1 MFELV
6 YNSIANPNLIAEDI
20 TNILNTSRDFNS
32 KNSITGCLLY
42 HNNQFLQI
50 LEDDKKVVQDL
61 YLSIKRDKRHSNV
74 NLLTE
79 GGKKERMFSGW
90 SMAFQEF
97 NSDTSAKNS
106 FLSNIIVF
114 SELADRPTQAV
125 DLFWAIAK
133 NMMID

>member
-6 YNSIANPNLIAEDI
+6 YNSIANPNLTSEDI
-20 TNILNTSRDFNS
+20 SDILNTSRDFNS
-32 KNSITGCLLY
+32 KNRITGCLLY

-50 LEDDKKVVQDL
+50 LEGDKKVVQDL
-61 YLSIKRDKRHSNV
+61 FISIKRDKRHSNV
-74 NLLTE
+74 NLLAE
-79 GGKKERMFSGW
+79 GGKKERMFSRW

-97 NSDTSAKNS
+97 NSDAGAENS
-106 FLSNIIVF
+106 FINNIVVF

-125 DLFWAIAK
+125 DLFWTIAK

>member
-6 YNSIANPNLIAEDI
+6 YNYIANLNLTAEDI
-20 TNILNTSRDFNS
+20 NNILNTSRDFNS

-50 LEDDKKVVQDL
+50 LEGDKKVVQDL

-74 NLLTE
+74 NLLSE
-79 GGKKERMFSGW
+79 GGKKERMFTGW
-90 SMAFQEF
+90 NMAFQEF
-97 NSDTSAKNS
+97 DCNVGEENS
-106 FLSNIIVF
+106 FLNNIIVF

-125 DLFWAIAK
+125 DLFWTIAK

>member
-6 YNSIANPNLIAEDI
+6 YNSIGNPNLTAEDK

-32 KNSITGCLLY
+32 KNNITGCLLY

-50 LEDDKKVVQDL
+50 LEGDKKVVQDL

-74 NLLTE
+74 NLLVE
-79 GGKKERMFSGW
+79 GSKKERMFSGW
-90 SMAFQEF
+90 SVAFQEF
-97 NSDTSAKNS
+97 NSDGRAENS

-114 SELADRPTQAV
+114 SE
-125 DLFWAIAK
+125 
-133 NMMID
+133 